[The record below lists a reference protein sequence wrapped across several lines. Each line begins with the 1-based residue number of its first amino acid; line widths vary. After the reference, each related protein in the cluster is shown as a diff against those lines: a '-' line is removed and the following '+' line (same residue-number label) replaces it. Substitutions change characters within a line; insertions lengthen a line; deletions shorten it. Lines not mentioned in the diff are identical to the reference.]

1 MRAKDHKGAL
11 IPSMG
16 TGVRQKFPL
25 SFLTEQEGQGTMRSR
40 ILLFGLGVLTGAL
53 LFGGAAAAA
62 AGLTAEPS
70 HHKFFVDGEEIS
82 LTAYNIAGSNYVR
95 LRDVGEAVGFNVY
108 WQGGVRIES
117 GTPYTGQPAESAL
130 PEEEIPESQVPM
142 SAAPAVSAICQE
154 MIDLTNGLRT
164 DCGLPALTVDPKLM
178 EAAQVRAEE
187 MAATSV
193 YSHTRPD
200 GTRRT
205 TATDSPY
212 TTENIHCITASRMRD
227 PFQELAGLAVNE
239 WAASQDH
246 LEGMLDP
253 TRGSIGVG
261 VARGINAATGKE
273 CWYCVQW
280 FLREGCQV
288 TWVDEP
294 ILKK

>member
-1 MRAKDHKGAL
+1 
-11 IPSMG
+11 
-16 TGVRQKFPL
+16 
-25 SFLTEQEGQGTMRSR
+25 MRSKM
-40 ILLFGLGVLTGAL
+40 LLFGLGVVTGAV

-62 AGLTAEPS
+62 AGLTAEAS
-70 HHKFFVDGEEIS
+70 RHRFFVDGEEIS
-82 LTAYNIAGSNYVR
+82 LTAYNIAGNNYVK

-117 GTPYTGQPAESAL
+117 GVPYTGQPSAAVVE
-130 PEEEIPESQVPM
+130 EEEIPESQTPM
-142 SAAPAVSAICQE
+142 AAAPSEEEEICQE
-154 MIDLTNGLRT
+154 IIRLTNGLRA
-164 DCGLPALTVDPKLM
+164 DCGLSTLKVDEKLM
-178 EAAQVRAEE
+178 QAAQVRAEE
-187 MAATSV
+187 MAATSI

-205 TATDSPY
+205 TVTDCPY
-212 TTENIHCITASRMRD
+212 TTENIHCITDSRMKN
-227 PFQELAGLAVNE
+227 PYAELAGLAVNE

-261 VARGINAATGKE
+261 VAKGVNASTGKE

-280 FLREGCQV
+280 FLREGYQI